1 MTSVCITGINMHA
14 TCEIMY
20 FPAVFIILYLF
31 HINFVFLLPREIKK
45 NSPKLFI
52 GPILRICGQCCKVL
66 AKKGLVT
73 PIMIGGLQEKNNVV
87 VKSISGFVR
96 TIQLKIYKLLQVCKQ
111 VVTNLF
117 TSCRKVVFALLVP
130 SYCNRFGTSC

>member
-1 MTSVCITGINMHA
+1 VK
-14 TCEIMY
+14 
-20 FPAVFIILYLF
+20 L
-31 HINFVFLLPREIKK
+31 KK

-96 TIQLKIYKLLQVCKQ
+96 TIQLKIHKLLQVCTQ